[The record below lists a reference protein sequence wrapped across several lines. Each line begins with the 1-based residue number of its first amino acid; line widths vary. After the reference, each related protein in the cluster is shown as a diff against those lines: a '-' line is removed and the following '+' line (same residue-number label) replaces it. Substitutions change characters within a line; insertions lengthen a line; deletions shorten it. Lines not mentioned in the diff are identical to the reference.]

1 MRRWVSLIALSAYS
15 TSAIAGPNWEIQP
28 LQAGPEIIRF
38 YKGVPTVEL
47 ELNDGIIR
55 LTPLPFDH
63 GSLAFAVTAYND
75 GTLPANFG
83 TENISPV
90 FQDKPVGVFSKA
102 DLERKAKN
110 RAFWSGFGIALLG
123 ATASAAAASQRTTYS
138 SSFVTPRGTY
148 RSYYSI
154 PSMYG
159 QYQALALQDATL
171 TGLWLVE
178 RQLDRT
184 LAELGSETL
193 QITTL
198 EPGESYAGR
207 VVLAKVSPKKFPA
220 QISLTITWNGESYPF
235 AFQLAKPGTP
245 MPPIK
250 LLPRNSNLTD
260 FRNAQGL
267 NGPLGQKGANERPQ
281 QTSAT
286 PGPSPSQQPANGRKI
301 NNRVRCETC
310 RY

>member
-1 MRRWVSLIALSAYS
+1 MRRWITVVALGAYS

-28 LQAGPEIIRF
+28 LQAGPEVIRF

-47 ELNDGIIR
+47 ELNDGIVR
-55 LTPLPFDH
+55 VTPLPFDH

-83 TENISPV
+83 TENIAPV
-90 FQDKPVGVFSKA
+90 FQDKPVAVFSKA

-148 RSYYSI
+148 RSFYSV
-154 PSMYG
+154 PSIYG
-159 QYQALALQDATL
+159 QYQALAIQDATL
-171 TGLWLVE
+171 SGLWLVE

-184 LAELGSETL
+184 LADLGSETL

-207 VVLAKVSPKKFPA
+207 VVFAKISPKKFPA
-220 QISLTITWNGESYPF
+220 QISLTINWNGEAYPF
-235 AFQLAKPGTP
+235 TFQLAKPGTP

-250 LLPRNSNLTD
+250 LLPRRSNLTD

-267 NGPLGQKGANERPQ
+267 NQPLGQGVIDPRIRP
-281 QTSAT
+281 SV
-286 PGPSPSQQPANGRKI
+286 PESSPSPQGQANGRKI
-301 NNRVRCETC
+301 NSRVRCETC